1 MKLEKNEKAGIPNS
15 FVDKHFS
22 FYQADYEMCQW
33 VVLPTML
40 PFFLIVKYS
49 RPIVLAIKKLRSS
62 EIWFTFDRVAYEMIV
77 LFHNKFY
84 FDTIWN
90 EMIASRVLDWSV
102 DLFLYVDKL
111 FLEVFGPDGITA
123 VMFKF
128 LKNYKQI
135 TGGFLYNYLF
145 LFIYISSFIL
155 LAWFLCY

>member
-1 MKLEKNEKAGIPNS
+1 M
-15 FVDKHFS
+15 V
-22 FYQADYEMCQW
+22 
-33 VVLPTML
+33 
-40 PFFLIVKYS
+40 
-49 RPIVLAIKKLRSS
+49 
-62 EIWFTFDRVAYEMIV
+62 
-77 LFHNKFY
+77 
-84 FDTIWN
+84 
-90 EMIASRVLDWSV
+90 ASRILDWSV

-155 LAWFLCY
+155 LA